1 MPYDPMNQV
10 HPGPL
15 EGIDRIP
22 AAPGANTPEAPVT
35 VALDPDPRGVS
46 VGVWQGSRC
55 IYSGAHPLPAAP
67 GSPAAVAPGDTQDE
81 DERAIFEATFGLPA
95 GIKWGGTRYV
105 VDPEYD
111 NSYLANTFV
120 GQWEAWKVRARLAA
134 LAAGHV
140 LQQFTISASDRFELT
155 GAVGLLRGFGCVGP
169 AAALQRALEAESIR
183 FNASGVDAAEAAQE
197 RLHTFLN
204 EAAGAGFELGGV
216 AAGNCTSTCS
226 RSGTPQGFP
235 PSSTKGTSDGDVP
248 RCISVCPGG
257 VQRAERRRIL

>member
-1 MPYDPMNQV
+1 MA
-10 HPGPL
+10 
-15 EGIDRIP
+15 GIALHLLRGAS
-22 AAPGANTPEAPVT
+22 AA
-35 VALDPDPRGVS
+35 R
-46 VGVWQGSRC
+46 R
-55 IYSGAHPLPAAP
+55 P

-169 AAALQRALEAESIR
+169 SCPAAS
-183 FNASGVDAAEAAQE
+183 
-197 RLHTFLN
+197 
-204 EAAGAGFELGGV
+204 AGSRIHQGSMRPGSTPLKRPKNV
-216 AAGNCTSTCS
+216 CT
-226 RSGTPQGFP
+226 
-235 PSSTKGTSDGDVP
+235 PS
-248 RCISVCPGG
+248 
-257 VQRAERRRIL
+257 

>member
-1 MPYDPMNQV
+1 M
-10 HPGPL
+10 
-15 EGIDRIP
+15 
-22 AAPGANTPEAPVT
+22 
-35 VALDPDPRGVS
+35 
-46 VGVWQGSRC
+46 
-55 IYSGAHPLPAAP
+55 
-67 GSPAAVAPGDTQDE
+67 
-81 DERAIFEATFGLPA
+81 PA

-235 PSSTKGTSDGDVP
+235 PSSTRGRVMETFRVAYPFALEEYSGPKDGEFYDGKTWRPGIRFEV
-248 RCISVCPGG
+248 RGQRVSV
-257 VQRAERRRIL
+257 